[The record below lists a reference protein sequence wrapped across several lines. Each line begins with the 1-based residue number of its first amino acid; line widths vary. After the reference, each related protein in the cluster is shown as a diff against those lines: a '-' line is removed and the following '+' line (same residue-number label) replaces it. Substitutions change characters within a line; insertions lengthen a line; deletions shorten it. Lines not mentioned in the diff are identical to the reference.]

1 MLCLAKNIL
10 RPVSREKCFIVAS
23 ESKNKIRERGC
34 GEGFALVITA
44 IGGGNDGSHDD
55 NRR

>member
-1 MLCLAKNIL
+1 
-10 RPVSREKCFIVAS
+10 VSREKCLNVAS
-23 ESKNKIRERGC
+23 ESKNKIRKRGR
-34 GEGFALVITA
+34 GEGFALGITA